1 MMRCICTI
9 ILLKVRNSLEA
20 WILCVV
26 VGLILVAVIAIV
38 VLLSILQLHL
48 VLVDSD
54 FFLWLLLL

>member
-9 ILLKVRNSLEA
+9 ILLKVRNFLEA
-20 WILCVV
+20 WILCVI